1 MGSISL
7 SGESVNQGFFE
18 LEMIVMQD
26 LSAMQDLP
34 ETYLGSLYGAGL
46 FIHFFLIFLAIS
58 LVVGIAAHLLNAI
71 GLSAMAKHR
80 NIPGASLAWI
90 PILGIVYMTGA
101 VADHQVLED
110 KGTDPKLRYWL
121 TGAMLVLLVIWV
133 VLILKMLSL
142 EFVGNGS
149 APEPAFLVTLGLF
162 LIIGLPF
169 TCAWHIAH
177 FRLFKACQR
186 ENRVLFLILSIVLG
200 ISPVLVFALRHY
212 VHGQRI
218 A

>member
-1 MGSISL
+1 MGSIFL
-7 SGESVNQGFFE
+7 SGESLNQDFFE

-58 LVVGIAAHLLNAI
+58 LVVGIAAHLLTAI

-101 VADHQVLED
+101 VADHQAG
-110 KGTDPKLRYWL
+110 KDPKLRYWL
-121 TGAMLVLLVIWV
+121 TGAMLVLLVLWV

-149 APEPAFLVTLGLF
+149 APSMPS
-162 LIIGLPF
+162 
-169 TCAWHIAH
+169 
-177 FRLFKACQR
+177 
-186 ENRVLFLILSIVLG
+186 LSRPG
-200 ISPVLVFALRHY
+200 CS
-212 VHGQRI
+212 
-218 A
+218 

>member
-1 MGSISL
+1 
-7 SGESVNQGFFE
+7 
-18 LEMIVMQD
+18 
-26 LSAMQDLP
+26 MQDLP
-34 ETYLGSLYGAGL
+34 EPYLSSLYGAGL
-46 FIHFFLIFLAIS
+46 FIHFFLIFLGIS
-58 LVVGIAAHLLNAI
+58 LAVGTIAHLLNAI

-80 NIPGASLAWI
+80 NIPGAALSWI

-101 VADHQVLED
+101 VADHQAG
-110 KGTDPKLRYWL
+110 KDPKLRYWL

-149 APEPAFLVTLGLF
+149 APEHAFLVTLGLF

-177 FRLFKACQR
+177 FRIFKACQR
-186 ENRVLFLILSIVLG
+186 ENRVVFLLLSIVLG

-212 VHGQRI
+212 VNGQRI
-218 A
+218 V